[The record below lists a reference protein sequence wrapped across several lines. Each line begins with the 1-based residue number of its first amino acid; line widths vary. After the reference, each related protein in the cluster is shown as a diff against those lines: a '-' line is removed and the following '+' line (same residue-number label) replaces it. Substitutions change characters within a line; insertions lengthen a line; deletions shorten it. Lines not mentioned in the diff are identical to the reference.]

1 MSEANEVTSPVER
14 VVMLPPYV
22 APEHQSLLEKA
33 EATLKEYEECLLGK
47 IKNELFEYGWVMQP
61 HPEDIRKA
69 EQLFTSDPM
78 RLHLI
83 KNLATIKVMVE
94 RPRFRIDAT

>member
-1 MSEANEVTSPVER
+1 MTADRTER
-14 VVMLPPYV
+14 PLENIVMLPPYV
-22 APEHQSLLEKA
+22 AAEHKPLLEKA
-33 EATLKEYEECLLGK
+33 EAMLKEYEEYLLGK
-47 IKNELFEYGWVMQP
+47 IKNELFEYGWTMQP

-69 EQLFTSDPM
+69 EQLFINDPM

-83 KNLATIKVMVE
+83 KHLATIKGLVE